1 MAESHTSESLEDTAL
16 SRPSTPESVRRLKS
30 LLQQLLRVTILDGRI
45 FLGTFVGTDQQLNIL
60 LVNSEEYRIGPE
72 SVDGDPNG
80 RFVGQLMVPWRLIKA
95 VEAST
100 NTGGTLRRVVDG
112 YDDDSIVDTIF
123 YQVCEDNADILRD
136 TSSSDLK
143 LKFDFTTK
151 PSVAIHYPHASKPG
165 LKLVSKRYNLAHKR
179 SSAGLTLIFAHCTG
193 AHKELW
199 EPVIENLLQREGT
212 TSLAVREAWSIDWQ
226 SHGEAAELNE
236 HVLGTDADG
245 LSVQEWATGIQ
256 GLINSELLARHRL
269 VCIGH
274 SAGATAI
281 LLAVAALPQ
290 ADTRIKGIVLLEPSL
305 ITRDEFHKHLRERT
319 AALAFAQKA
328 VAGRRAEWNTREDAM
343 QYFKKRMPWKIW
355 DPRVLNLFVSRP
367 MASEMCP
374 PRIKN
379 APGKSH

>member
-1 MAESHTSESLEDTAL
+1 MS
-16 SRPSTPESVRRLKS
+16 
-30 LLQQLLRVTILDGRI
+30 
-45 FLGTFVGTDQQLNIL
+45 FV
-60 LVNSEEYRIGPE
+60 
-72 SVDGDPNG
+72 
-80 RFVGQLMVPWRLIKA
+80 
-95 VEAST
+95 
-100 NTGGTLRRVVDG
+100 
-112 YDDDSIVDTIF
+112 
-123 YQVCEDNADILRD
+123 
-136 TSSSDLK
+136 
-143 LKFDFTTK
+143 TTK
-151 PSVAIHYPHASKPG
+151 SSVAIHYPHASKPG

-199 EPVIENLLQREGT
+199 EPVIENLLQREDN

-256 GLINSELLARHRL
+256 GLINSKLLAGHRL

-274 SAGATAI
+274 SAGATAM

-319 AALAFAQKA
+319 AALDFMQKA

-355 DPRVLNLFVSRP
+355 DPRVLNLFVTYGLRDVPAKDQECTRKVTLRCTNLQEQKAFLETEPHFRAVEILTTLTIPVHCILGDREDIVPKYSHDSILNVHN
-367 MASEMCP
+367 MASVQRVPQAGHFALQENPDGVATC
-374 PRIKN
+374 IGNVLN
-379 APGKSH
+379 ALDAPQSRL

>member
-16 SRPSTPESVRRLKS
+16 SRPSTPESVWRLKS

-80 RFVGQLMVPWRLIKA
+80 RFVGQLMVPWRLIKT

-100 NTGGTLRRVVDG
+100 NAGGALLCTREGERRKRVN
-112 YDDDSIVDTIF
+112 TIF
-123 YQVCEDNADILRD
+123 YQVCEENADVLRD
-136 TSSSDLK
+136 TCSSSLTVGYDSSTLS
-143 LKFDFTTK
+143 
-151 PSVAIHYPHASKPG
+151 SVAIHYPHASKPG
-165 LKLVSKRYNLAHKR
+165 LKLVSKRYSLAHKR

-199 EPVIENLLQREGT
+199 EPVIENLLQREDN

-256 GLINSELLARHRL
+256 GLINSKLLAGHRL

-274 SAGATAI
+274 SAGATAM

-319 AALAFAQKA
+319 AALDFMQKA

>member
-1 MAESHTSESLEDTAL
+1 MAESHTLESLEDTAL

-80 RFVGQLMVPWRLIKA
+80 RFVGQLMVPWRLIKT

-100 NTGGTLRRVVDG
+100 NAGGTLRRVIDG
-112 YDDDSIVDTIF
+112 YDDDS
-123 YQVCEDNADILRD
+123 
-136 TSSSDLK
+136 
-143 LKFDFTTK
+143 
-151 PSVAIHYPHASKPG
+151 
-165 LKLVSKRYNLAHKR
+165 
-179 SSAGLTLIFAHCTG
+179 
-193 AHKELW
+193 
-199 EPVIENLLQREGT
+199 
-212 TSLAVREAWSIDWQ
+212 
-226 SHGEAAELNE
+226 
-236 HVLGTDADG
+236 
-245 LSVQEWATGIQ
+245 
-256 GLINSELLARHRL
+256 
-269 VCIGH
+269 
-274 SAGATAI
+274 
-281 LLAVAALPQ
+281 
-290 ADTRIKGIVLLEPSL
+290 IVLLEPSL

-319 AALAFAQKA
+319 AALDFMQKA